1 MELRAT
7 TMSVA
12 ILQYIFQGGGG
23 RKGSVCAPPPTPE
36 ITKYI
41 SDLAASSRK
50 NGNKEVLDEEK
61 PWIELFSSSQ
71 GRKVFV
77 RELNRQRSLQKEVM
91 KPERFEI
98 LIRLLFLFLDQ
109 SLESRDVKAVN
120 MMMIMSQTFFRRKS
134 KITDE
139 EREKIE
145 SERDERKR
153 EVATRDFLQPY
164 IARHRVWKELSFW
177 EEAFLVSLREE
188 TLKNCNKFVRGMT
201 KEDADHCSYLRRNFV
216 FGGLSS
222 QLLNMIN
229 FGIASVVTKRLILN
243 MSVA

>member
-1 MELRAT
+1 
-7 TMSVA
+7 MSVA